1 MFASLLLGIGMTA
14 FAADA
19 APSAEA
25 MEAYASAKAAA
36 GRDSD
41 SQVKLALWCE
51 AHGLVAERLKHLAL
65 AVLANPK
72 DARARAL
79 MGLVAFNGRWAAPG
93 ALSRQVESDEAMG
106 RNLAEYNARRAKTP
120 HTAAAHWQLAL
131 WCEENGLKP
140 EAIAH
145 LTTVVRLD
153 PKRDAAWKRLG
164 YRRERGRWVT
174 EAQIEAARAELEEQ
188 KRATQRWRKE
198 LSVLSTRLESPRT
211 KTEALKGLAE
221 VNDPRAVPAIWSTF
235 VANRKPR
242 LALAAQLL
250 GQVDSP
256 LASRSLVYLG
266 LSTSSG
272 EVRRLVSETLK
283 RRDPCEYAGIAIAL
297 IRDPIKYEVKDVEGP
312 GSPGTLFVSG
322 KKVDYKRQYTPA
334 TLPEMQPTQND
345 FLTVDENGLPVLN
358 RILGMEEVMISQYMQ
373 SISNFIPTET
383 TIRRDIAGIESKLNQ
398 AGAGKLGHELGQAL
412 NQNLPDAATWM
423 GIQDPTLALYIDAR
437 SRELQA
443 GGNTPTSLGGRYMF
457 QFAQTERIPIGRM
470 AVEAQQSAEA
480 VQWQLQDDV
489 AMIERTNDEIG
500 KGNKNALELLSGSTG
515 QDFGPDRKA
524 WDKWFA
530 DTQGYAFISSESDS
544 KPTVFDEVT
553 QDVEPVPISF
563 GNQIVGIRA
572 HSCFAAGT
580 EVATMTGRR
589 PIESLRAGDRV
600 LTWDTATGS
609 LGLQPILTVFH
620 NPPSKTL
627 RLELEDDAIVTT
639 PWHRFW
645 IVGKGWVVARD
656 LKAGDVVRTLERA
669 SRIVSISPAET
680 QLVYNLEVAQDH
692 DYLVGERGALVH
704 DNSFFMTAGAPFDCT
719 MEVSN
724 APKRP

>member
-14 FAADA
+14 FAADT

-25 MEAYASAKAAA
+25 QEAYTSAKAAA

-51 AHGLVAERLKHLAL
+51 AHGLAAERLKHLAL
-65 AVLANPK
+65 AVLLNPK

-79 MGLVAFNGRWAAPG
+79 MGLVAFNGRWAAPD

-164 YRRERGRWVT
+164 YRRERVRWVT

-334 TLPEMQPTQND
+334 TLPNIPPMPTD
-345 FLTVDENGLPVLN
+345 SIYYDDNGLPVIN
-358 RILGMEEVMISQYMQ
+358 RMTGIFEEMASLSVAGL
-373 SISNFIPTET
+373 PTKET
-383 TIRRDIAGIESKLNQ
+383 IHQDLLRAQRDILAPSGE
-398 AGAGKLGHELGQAL
+398 AGKAFGQFFIDHPPSVS
-412 NQNLPDAATWM
+412 QWV
-423 GIQDPTLALYIDAR
+423 GIQSPYAARAIDTLTNTKEPGRVFGSSGYENVVGTYATSVQIPVGQMAL
-437 SRELQA
+437 
-443 GGNTPTSLGGRYMF
+443 
-457 QFAQTERIPIGRM
+457 
-470 AVEAQQSAEA
+470 EAQRSVMVAE
-480 VQWQLQDDV
+480 QRLREDV
-489 AMIERTNDEIG
+489 ASLESTNADIDRS
-500 KGNKNALELLSGSTG
+500 NKNVLELLTNSTG
-515 QDFGPDRKA
+515 EDFGPNQKG

-530 DTQGYAFISSESDS
+530 DQQGYAFTSNESDTR
-544 KPTVFDEVT
+544 PVFFEEVT
-553 QDVEPVPISF
+553 SEAQPVAVTSSTEL
-563 GNQIVGIRA
+563 VGLRVHA
-572 HSCFAAGT
+572 CFAAGT

-600 LTWDTATGS
+600 LTWDTATGA

-627 RLELEDDAIVTT
+627 RLEFEDDAIVTT

-645 IVGKGWVVARD
+645 IAGKGWVVARD
-656 LKAGDVVRTLERA
+656 LKAGDVVRTLARA

-704 DNSFFMTAGAPFDCT
+704 DNSFFMTAGAPFDGT